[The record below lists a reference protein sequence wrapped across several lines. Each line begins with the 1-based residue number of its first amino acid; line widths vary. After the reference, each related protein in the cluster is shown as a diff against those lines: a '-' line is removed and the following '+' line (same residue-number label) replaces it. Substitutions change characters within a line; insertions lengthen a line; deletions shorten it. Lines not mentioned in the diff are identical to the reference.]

1 MSRTFL
7 VGVRGESYDND
18 DGSSRQELIRRLRKH
33 NRVVLVPDPTNPHDR
48 WAVKVLNEAGEQ
60 LGWLPSDARDADTL
74 LRGEPISAVVHAVT
88 GGTNW
93 LNRLLGKKSVGLVL
107 RITKD
112 DPDWSRRDAL
122 DKLAKPYDTQVQDA
136 LELEK
141 AGDGDAAIEAMQN
154 TIAEV
159 RHFTDRNP
167 QASAHRRVPLPV
179 DRLSLLLE
187 RKKDYSGA
195 LAVIAQWEHQFD
207 PVQPTKAVCES
218 IRKRA
223 ARLKLKVAG

>member
-1 MSRTFL
+1 MTRTFL
-7 VGVRGESYDND
+7 VGVRGESYDNEN
-18 DGSSRQELIRRLRKH
+18 GSSRQELIRHLRSH
-33 NRVVLVPDPTNPHDR
+33 DRVALEPDPTNSHDR

-60 LGWLPSDARDADTL
+60 VGWLPSDARDADTL

-93 LNRLLGKKSVGLVL
+93 LRRLLGKKSVGLVL

-122 DKLAKPYDTQVQDA
+122 EKLAKPYDAKVEAA
-136 LELEK
+136 LQLEK
-141 AGDGDAAIEAMQN
+141 TGNDAGAIEAMQSA
-154 TIAEV
+154 IAEI
-159 RHFTDRNP
+159 RGFTDSNR
-167 QASAHRRVPLPV
+167 QASAHRSVPLPI

-187 RKKDYSGA
+187 RKKDYAGA
-195 LAVIAQWEHQFD
+195 LAVITQWEQQFD
-207 PVQPTKAVCES
+207 PVQPTKAVADS

-223 ARLKLKVAG
+223 ARLRLKVAS